1 MYICESSGF
10 FTGINWIDNFED
22 FQKEPYAAASLG
34 QVHKVLQ
41 TLVKERVSIRD
52 LSTIL
57 ERLADYSHVS
67 RDTNLLAEYVRQ
79 SLARQICSDFVSE
92 DDNITV
98 FTIDP
103 QLEETF
109 VHKGGPVSDTSVL
122 LLHTNEWQ
130 STNTLQASGELAM
143 TSDMLMIEKLST
155 GNTPKGWRMFA
166 GMSIWT
172 EDQLAQE
179 IKQGAWLSAKPTS
192 HSVFDYNEDEQYLK
206 ALELCSKQTFSKYI

>member
-1 MYICESSGF
+1 MADHYQ
-10 FTGINWIDNFED
+10 TGVNMETTYKGQLLVAGPILNSNPVFSRSVVYVYEQREGGEVIGVILNKPSQFRCS
-22 FQKEPYAAASLG
+22 SLG
-34 QVHKVLQ
+34 
-41 TLVKERVSIRD
+41 
-52 LSTIL
+52 
-57 ERLADYSHVS
+57 
-67 RDTNLLAEYVRQ
+67 LLKD
-79 SLARQICSDFVSE
+79 IPF
-92 DDNITV
+92 
-98 FTIDP
+98 DP

-109 VHKGGPVSDTSVL
+109 VHKGGPVQDTSVL

-172 EDQLAQE
+172 EEQLASE
-179 IKQGAWLSAKPTS
+179 IRQGAWLSAKPTS
-192 HSVFDYNEDEQYLK
+192 HSVFDYNEDEQYMK